1 MMRTRS
7 GFLIPLALLLASGP
21 ARALSEPPAP
31 SIPVE
36 ARKKAPKLSL
46 RDMDGQKRQLA
57 DLKGKVVVVNFWA
70 TWCGPCVRE
79 MPEFTRVYAAY
90 QDRGVEM
97 IGAANEPR
105 SERDNVQGFVQRLG
119 ITFPIWLEA
128 SLDHM
133 EAFGVGPEL
142 PATVIVDTHGRLAA
156 RIKGVT
162 HEAHLRGLL
171 DPILAEPAASAS
183 AAQPSSG
190 R

>member
-1 MMRTRS
+1 MRRRAAV
-7 GFLIPLALLLASGP
+7 FFPFALALAFVP
-21 ARALSEPPAP
+21 APALPQDPDP
-31 SIPVE
+31 SIPIE
-36 ARKKAPKLSL
+36 ARKTAPKLSL

-70 TWCGPCVRE
+70 TWCGPCLRE

-90 QDRGVEM
+90 QDHGVEM

-105 SERDNVQGFVQRLG
+105 SARDNVQGFLQRLD
-119 ITFPIWLEA
+119 IRFPIWLEA

-142 PATVIVDTHGRLAA
+142 PATVIVDPQGRVAA

-162 HEAHLRGLL
+162 HEAHLRLLL
-171 DPILAEPAASAS
+171 DQVLAESAAPPAATAK
-183 AAQPSSG
+183 PSSG

>member
-1 MMRTRS
+1 MRRR
-7 GFLIPLALLLASGP
+7 FALLLPLALELACGP
-21 ARALSEPPAP
+21 AMAQAPDP

-36 ARKKAPKLSL
+36 ARKGAPKLSL

-90 QDRGVEM
+90 RDRGVEV

-105 SERDNVQGFVQRLG
+105 RARDDVAGFVQRLD
-119 ITFPIWLEA
+119 IRFPIWLEA

-142 PATVIVDTHGRLAA
+142 PATVIVDARGRLAA

-162 HEAHLRGLL
+162 HEAHLRALL
-171 DPILAEPAASAS
+171 DQILAEPAATAA

>member
-1 MMRTRS
+1 MRS
-7 GFLIPLALLLASGP
+7 GFVLLIPLALLLTGVP
-21 ARALSEPPAP
+21 AGAQAADPPI
-31 SIPVE
+31 SVE
-36 ARKKAPKLSL
+36 ARKKTPKLSL

-57 DLKGKVVVVNFWA
+57 DFKGKVVVVNFWA
-70 TWCGPCVRE
+70 TWCGPCLRE

-97 IGAANEPR
+97 IGAANEPG
-105 SERDNVQGFVQRLG
+105 SERDNVQGFVERLD
-119 ITFPIWLEA
+119 IRFPIWLEA

-162 HEAHLRGLL
+162 HEAQLRGLL
-171 DPILAEPAASAS
+171 DRILAEPAAPAS

>member
-1 MMRTRS
+1 MRRGTV
-7 GFLIPLALLLASGP
+7 FLFPLVLMLASASAWASP
-21 ARALSEPPAP
+21 EAPDP

-36 ARKKAPKLSL
+36 ARRAAPKLSL

-70 TWCGPCVRE
+70 TWCGPCLRE

-105 SERDNVQGFVQRLG
+105 SARDNVQGFLQRLD
-119 ITFPIWLEA
+119 IRFPIWLEA

-142 PATVIVDTHGRLAA
+142 PATVIVDPQGRVAA

-162 HEAHLRGLL
+162 HEAHLRLLL
-171 DPILAEPAASAS
+171 DQVLAEPAAPP
-183 AAQPSSG
+183 AATAKPSSG